1 MYKIISKRVLAPNVN
16 EYTIQAPMVARN
28 ARPGQFI
35 ILRVDEEGERVPFTI
50 CDMDKEKGTITIL
63 VQTVGSTTYKL
74 SLLGA
79 GDAIAD
85 FVGPLGNATDLSE
98 YNDIILVAGGIGSA
112 VVYPQAKYLASIGK
126 KATVILGA
134 RNEGLL
140 MYVDEYKKCGVDLCI
155 MTDDGSCGEKGFV
168 TQKLQAI
175 LQEKKCDVVM
185 AVGPL
190 MMMKAVCDV
199 TRPFEVPTVVSL
211 NSVMVDG
218 SCMCGCCRV
227 TVGGE
232 TKYACVDGPEFD
244 GHKVD
249 FAEAAA
255 RSAFYKEKEQAHYC
269 NLRGKIE
276 GGKQ

>member
-1 MYKIISKRVLAPNVN
+1 MYKIISKRLLAPNVN
-16 EYTIQAPMVARN
+16 EYTIEAPLVARN

-50 CDMDKEKGTITIL
+50 CDMDKEKGYITIL
-63 VQTVGSTTYKL
+63 VQTVGSSTYKL
-74 SLLGA
+74 SLLGP
-79 GDAIAD
+79 GDGVAD
-85 FVGPLGNATDLSE
+85 FVGPLGNATDLSAFD
-98 YNDIILVAGGIGSA
+98 DIVLVAGGIGSA

-126 KATVILGA
+126 PATVILGA
-134 RNEGLL
+134 RTEGLL
-140 MYVDEYKKCGVDLCI
+140 MYVEEYKKCAKQLLI

-168 TQKLQAI
+168 TQKLQS
-175 LQEKKCDVVM
+175 LLEEKKSDVVM

-199 TRPFEVPTVVSL
+199 TRPFEVHTIVSL
-211 NSVMVDG
+211 NSIMVDG
-218 SCMCGCCRV
+218 TGMCGCCRV

-244 GHKVD
+244 GHQVD
-249 FAEAAA
+249 FAEAAS

-269 NLRGKIE
+269 NLRQTIE